1 MLAEPLRLH
10 VPFPC
15 HRLFFIT
22 PSSLIHDFLLV
33 NLVFKFLVNTILMDQ
48 EHMITIEDTDAAIK
62 RCEQHL
68 QRAATDEGSPADNDA
83 QARYGLPRPRFLR
96 LRWRSRDKIPR
107 LNLLHSRRL
116 PKLRTPRSRRSRS
129 SCAAT
134 HRVPSVHAAAP
145 QWTRSLSQCALC
157 VANGGTMPQT
167 VGTSWTP
174 TKQS

>member
-1 MLAEPLRLH
+1 MAAYMLAEPLRLH

-68 QRAATDEGSPADNDA
+68 QRAATDEGSPNTHTEEPGKTGAPCVKVP
-83 QARYGLPRPRFLR
+83 G
-96 LRWRSRDKIPR
+96 
-107 LNLLHSRRL
+107 
-116 PKLRTPRSRRSRS
+116 S
-129 SCAAT
+129 S
-134 HRVPSVHAAAP
+134 RVP
-145 QWTRSLSQCALC
+145 Q
-157 VANGGTMPQT
+157 
-167 VGTSWTP
+167 
-174 TKQS
+174 